1 MLNANVFMLP
11 KNVLF
16 AMYLQHRIIQIRIH
30 YLPIHASREFGRSLL
45 SNILARALY
54 SFWLLCG
61 GTTLRS
67 LFGRLVSLTLMYGSY
82 FSSRQVEYR
91 EYREYR
97 IETQKWLEV
106 EEDWWPLKIP
116 FWRIL

>member
-1 MLNANVFMLP
+1 MVL

-16 AMYLQHRIIQIRIH
+16 DMYLQHRIIHERIH
-30 YLPIHASREFGRSLL
+30 LPIHASREFGRSLL

-91 EYREYR
+91 EYRDTENTGNTELR
-97 IETQKWLEV
+97 
-106 EEDWWPLKIP
+106 LKNG
-116 FWRIL
+116 WR